1 MTSEQLLHTA
11 ILIPSL
17 EPDHRLVTYAKDL
30 ENAGFSHRIIV
41 DDGSGE
47 SFQPI
52 FTQLEKEGC
61 VVLHHDV
68 NHGKGVALKTGYRW
82 IQENMPECEAVLTA
96 DSDGQHTVP
105 DCLSV
110 ISKLYDGEDALY
122 LGSRDFSL
130 PNVPP
135 KSRIGNRSTSVV
147 FKLCYGKW
155 LPDTQTGLRAFRAS
169 ELPFMISIEGDRYE
183 YEMNVLISCAR
194 RGLPMIPVTIET
206 VYENGNEGTHFHPIR
221 DSWRIYKLI
230 LGSFFKFMGASLICV
245 LVDQVF
251 AGLFAS
257 WLLPLLGVTEHRT
270 LVWLSGFLA
279 RLISSVVNFTLNKAF
294 VFKMIQACAKAKARV
309 VQKDMTEKNIR
320 MQLNLG
326 HTFGHALE
334 TCAGLGKIAH
344 GDAVAWGIGRALCL
358 SQKLGLCANEYKEEV
373 FELLEYFGWE
383 TAAAPKCFCPKDGAK
398 KILCAMK
405 RDKKNSS
412 NKVRVILQSGLCETV
427 ITEVSDKDILKCL

>member
-183 YEMNVLISCAR
+183 YEMKVLIACAR
-194 RGLPMIPVTIET
+194 AGIPMIPVTIET
-206 VYENGNEGTHFHPIR
+206 IYENGNEGTHFHPVR
-221 DSWRIYKLI
+221 DSWRIYKVI
-230 LGSFFKFMGASLICV
+230 LGSFFRFMGSSLFCV
-245 LVDQVF
+245 LIDQVVAF
-251 AGLFAS
+251 ILRE
-257 WLLPLLGVTEHRT
+257 WLLPGWGVPAGS
-270 LVWLSGFLA
+270 LWNVNISGWGA
-279 RLISSVVNFTLNKAF
+279 RLISSVVNYTLNKNL
-294 VFKMIQACAKAKARV
+294 VFR
-309 VQKDMTEKNIR
+309 QKGNGRNTALRYALVCVIVICIS
-320 MQLNLG
+320 NLG
-326 HTFGHALE
+326 VWLLGRIGM
-334 TCAGLGKIAH
+334 AGWLAKLLM
-344 GDAVAWGIGRALCL
+344 DTVLYFLSYRLQQAW
-358 SQKLGLCANEYKEEV
+358 V
-373 FELLEYFGWE
+373 FRE
-383 TAAAPKCFCPKDGAK
+383 AA
-398 KILCAMK
+398 
-405 RDKKNSS
+405 
-412 NKVRVILQSGLCETV
+412 
-427 ITEVSDKDILKCL
+427 